1 MKTNN
6 YYRDHPSTVKKRF
19 VSVSIVMMVSPV
31 FVVLFLRPDTHSIL
45 ELMGIRSMG
54 LMPAIVLPLLLT
66 ATLFIG
72 PLSMQVVNG
81 EIKVY
86 TQPSYWAENIQNIL
100 WIRNHIIA
108 PLSEEFT
115 FRACMMPLLLHSF
128 ETTTAI
134 LLTPLFFGLAHLHH
148 IVERHRDGMAL
159 SVIAIV
165 SGVQFAYTSV
175 FGIYSAY
182 LFARTGHFVAPLIAH
197 AFCNHMGF
205 PDFQELLSKP
215 PGQKYTLMVF
225 FVLGLVSWIWLL
237 PILTRPELYA
247 NDIYT
252 SNKTL
257 TLS

>member
-1 MKTNN
+1 ML
-6 YYRDHPSTVKKRF
+6 
-19 VSVSIVMMVSPV
+19 VSPA
-31 FVVLFLRPDTHSIL
+31 FVLLFLRPDTHTIL
-45 ELMGIRSMG
+45 ELMGIRSAG
-54 LMPAIVLPLLLT
+54 LLPAFVLPLLLT
-66 ATLFIG
+66 AVLFIG
-72 PLSMQVVNG
+72 PLSMQVLNG
-81 EIKVY
+81 EVTAY
-86 TQPSYWAENIQNIL
+86 VQPSYWLENIQNIL

-134 LLTPLFFGLAHLHH
+134 WLTPLFFGLAHLHH

-182 LFARTGHFVAPLIAH
+182 LFTRTGHFVAPLIAH

-205 PDFQELLSKP
+205 PDFQELLAKP
-215 PGQKYTLMVF
+215 AGQKYALMLF
-225 FVLGLVSWIWLL
+225 FVIGLIGWIWLL
-237 PILTRPELYA
+237 PILTQPELYA
-247 NDIYT
+247 NDIYYT
-252 SNKTL
+252 QRAGL
-257 TLS
+257 

>member
-1 MKTNN
+1 
-6 YYRDHPSTVKKRF
+6 
-19 VSVSIVMMVSPV
+19 
-31 FVVLFLRPDTHSIL
+31 
-45 ELMGIRSMG
+45 MGIRWPG
-54 LMPAIVLPLLLT
+54 LLPALVLPLLLT
-66 ATLFIG
+66 SILFIG
-72 PLSMQVVNG
+72 PLAMQVLNG
-81 EIKVY
+81 DFKAY
-86 TQPSYWAENIQNIL
+86 AHPTYWLDNIQDIL

-115 FRACMMPLLLHSF
+115 FRACMMPLLLYSF
-128 ETTTAI
+128 ETSTAI
-134 LLTPLFFGLAHLHH
+134 RLTPLFFGLAHLHH
-148 IVERHRDGMAL
+148 IVERHREGMAL

-205 PDFQELLSKP
+205 PDFQELLGKP
-215 PGQKYTLMVF
+215 ARQKYALMVI

-247 NDIYT
+247 NDIYST
-252 SNKTL
+252 NTTL

>member
-1 MKTNN
+1 M
-6 YYRDHPSTVKKRF
+6 
-19 VSVSIVMMVSPV
+19 IVSPV
-31 FVVLFLRPDTHSIL
+31 FVLLFLKPDAHTIL
-45 ELMGIRSMG
+45 ELMGIRLSG
-54 LMPAIVLPLLLT
+54 LLPAIVLPLVLT
-66 ATLFIG
+66 AILFIG
-72 PLSMQVVNG
+72 PLSAQVVNG
-81 EIKVY
+81 EIKAY
-86 TQPSYWAENIQNIL
+86 AQSSYWVYNIQNIL

-128 ETTTAI
+128 EPTTAI

-182 LFARTGHFVAPLIAH
+182 LFTRTGHFAAPLVAH

-205 PDFQELLSKP
+205 PDFQELLVQP
-215 PGQKYTLMVF
+215 AGQKYALMAT
-225 FVLGLVSWIWLL
+225 FVAGLVGWIWLL
-237 PILTRPELYA
+237 PVLTQPDWYS
-247 NDIYT
+247 NDIYA
-252 SNKTL
+252 SNP